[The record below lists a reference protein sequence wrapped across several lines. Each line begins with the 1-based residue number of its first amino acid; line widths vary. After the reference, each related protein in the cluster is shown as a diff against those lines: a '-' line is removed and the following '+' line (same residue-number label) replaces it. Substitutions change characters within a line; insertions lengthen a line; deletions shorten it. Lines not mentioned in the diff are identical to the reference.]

1 MQTHYFRTIDANLNR
16 LKEGIRVAEDI
27 ARYEQAL
34 SSVASTLKSL
44 RHQCRYDKLEALLSS
59 RDATTDIGKKSV
71 KSEMNRNSLFDIVLA
86 NYKRAQ
92 ESARVLE
99 ELMKLEEPELS
110 EHFKQIR
117 YALYSAEKEHL
128 LHF

>member
-1 MQTHYFRTIDANLNR
+1 LRYYRTIDANLNR

-27 ARYEQAL
+27 ARYEQSL
-34 SSVASTLKSL
+34 SSVASTLKAL
-44 RHQCRYDKLEALLSS
+44 RHQCRYDKLEALLSA
-59 RDATTDIGKKSV
+59 RDAGTDIGKKSV
-71 KSEMNRNSLFDIVLA
+71 NSEMNRSSLFDIVLA

-110 EHFKQIR
+110 EHFKRIR

-128 LHF
+128 LTF